1 MRAHMSARAP
11 AVPASTGTRRRAT
24 LDGYMPRWC
33 NLANLFTLVRLI
45 LIPYVIGAIL
55 DGRHGRAL
63 ELFFLAAVTDVI
75 DGTLARSYGMA
86 TQVGAY
92 LDPIADK
99 CLLSGIFLAMGATGS
114 VPWWFVAV
122 VLGRDVY
129 ILVAVVAV
137 LALTKVRKFPPSR
150 WGKISTFVQI
160 ATAVTLLVENI
171 WKLAVLQ
178 AISSAMLWVCL
189 GFTIWSGVHYTFRGA
204 QTLRAH

>member
-1 MRAHMSARAP
+1 
-11 AVPASTGTRRRAT
+11 
-24 LDGYMPRWC
+24 MPRWC
-33 NLANLFTLVRLI
+33 NLANLFTLFRLI
-45 LIPYVIGAIL
+45 LIPYIIGAIL
-55 DGRHGRAL
+55 DWRHGRAL

-75 DGTLARSYGMA
+75 DGTLARSYGMT

-99 CLLSGIFLAMGATGS
+99 CLLSGIFLALGSTAS

-122 VLGRDVY
+122 VLGRDLY
-129 ILVAVVAV
+129 ILLAV
-137 LALTKVRKFPPSR
+137 LAVMALTKVRKFPPSR

-171 WKLAVLQ
+171 WPVPALK
-178 AISSAMLWVCL
+178 AISSAMLWVCVV
-189 GFTIWSGVHYTFRGA
+189 FTIWSGVHYTLRGF